1 MLLYKKKKEKRKEK
15 RTCEGNAQSRNGSKL
30 CQKKETKW
38 RMDFPEGFARPTSS
52 SMGPIFAGSG
62 PVILGRLANRNGSRI
77 GANKNNC
84 VELLPLYL
92 RPIII

>member
-1 MLLYKKKKEKRKEK
+1 
-15 RTCEGNAQSRNGSKL
+15 
-30 CQKKETKW
+30 
-38 RMDFPEGFARPTSS
+38 MDFPEGFASPTSS
-52 SMGPIFAGSG
+52 SMGLIFGGSG